1 MAEKIKV
8 AWNMGVEIKGGPR
21 NSLSD
26 DITVDA
32 YDMIDVTITK
42 GAIDKEV
49 QIHPAGAEQ
58 VLLLMIS
65 SDRYGELLKYKVAGT
80 NTDFELDAP
89 HLLIGKG
96 AVAMLGAVPETLL
109 FTNGLSDPAEVQI
122 LVGRKATP

>member
-32 YDMIDVTITK
+32 YDMIEVE
-42 GAIDKEV
+42 IDKDAVDQEV

-80 NTDFELDAP
+80 STEFELDAP

-96 AVAMLGAVPETLL
+96 AVAMLGAAPETLV
-109 FTNGLSDPAEVQI
+109 FKNGLDAPAEIQI